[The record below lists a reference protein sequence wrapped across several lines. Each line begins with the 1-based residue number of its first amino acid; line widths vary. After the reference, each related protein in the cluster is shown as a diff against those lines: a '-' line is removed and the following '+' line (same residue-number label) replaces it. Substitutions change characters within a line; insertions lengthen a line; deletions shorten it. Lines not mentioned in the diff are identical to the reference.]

1 MSSSEEEE
9 VMDVEETTEDLS
21 TLLKDD
27 PTSKQ
32 VSNETTK
39 HLLP

>member
-27 PTSKQ
+27 NTSKQ
-32 VSNETTK
+32 VSESSI
-39 HLLP
+39 HYL